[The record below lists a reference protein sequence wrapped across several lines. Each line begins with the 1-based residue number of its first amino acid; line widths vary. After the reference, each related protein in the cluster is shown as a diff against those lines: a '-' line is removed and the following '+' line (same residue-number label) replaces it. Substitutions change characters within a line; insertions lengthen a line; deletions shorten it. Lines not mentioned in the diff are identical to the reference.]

1 MMRPQAKPT
10 LFLKVRPMLAR
21 RLTYER
27 TVPSFH
33 DLRTSFRIDEKL
45 FALRHI
51 HDLDALAAVDF
62 RKYTCRCQQL

>member
-1 MMRPQAKPT
+1 MMRPKLNPRF
-10 LFLKVRPMLAR
+10 FLKVRPKLAR

-33 DLRTSFRIDEKL
+33 DLRTPFRIDEKL

-51 HDLDALAAVDF
+51 HDLDALAAADF